1 MSVQQMSPERPF
13 SAVPRGTEDPPR
25 AGICPAI
32 RPGLRVAIVTSIH
45 ADFDARIW
53 RHARSL
59 DEAGCRVVLVCP
71 WAVQD
76 GEVREGVELR
86 PFRRARRRR
95 VRPLVI
101 PVRLGRRL
109 LPILRDVDLVHFH
122 DIDILPWMAL
132 VSPIRPVVY
141 DVHENYPDEMLVRTW
156 IPRPLRRPLYH
167 AVRIVEAALSSM
179 VRNCVLV
186 APSQDPRFT
195 SRRLRVIH
203 IRNYATSKLLAG
215 VRDDYLSR
223 KNVVVFTGANHDHN
237 GSMLLLDIAAR
248 CRERG
253 LDLGFMVTNR
263 FVSEPFRRDFAAKVQ
278 RLGLGDRVVIRP
290 TVVAHEIMTLLNE
303 GTVAISPN
311 LRVPTQE
318 MGIHTK
324 LFEYMA
330 AGLPIVA
337 SDLPHQVQLVG
348 GARAGLLARPEEPET
363 FVDALAQLV
372 ADRGHARQLGLNG
385 QRAFLEKY
393 CWESQVPS
401 LLHFYAAIV
410 GRESTSPVQVP
421 EDARAIERS
430 R

>member
-1 MSVQQMSPERPF
+1 
-13 SAVPRGTEDPPR
+13 
-25 AGICPAI
+25 
-32 RPGLRVAIVTSIH
+32 
-45 ADFDARIW
+45 
-53 RHARSL
+53 
-59 DEAGCRVVLVCP
+59 
-71 WAVQD
+71 
-76 GEVREGVELR
+76 
-86 PFRRARRRR
+86 
-95 VRPLVI
+95 
-101 PVRLGRRL
+101 
-109 LPILRDVDLVHFH
+109 
-122 DIDILPWMAL
+122 
-132 VSPIRPVVY
+132 
-141 DVHENYPDEMLVRTW
+141 MLIRTW

-167 AVRIVEAALSSM
+167 VVRLTEAALSSV

-186 APSQDPRFT
+186 APSQDPRFA

-253 LDLGFMVTNR
+253 LDLTFLVTNR
-263 FVSEPFRRDFAAKVQ
+263 FVSERFRREFMEKAE
-278 RLGLGDRVVIRP
+278 RLGLGDRLVVRP

-311 LRVPTQE
+311 LRVRTQE

-337 SDLPHQVQLVG
+337 SDLAHQVELIG
-348 GARAGLLARPEEPET
+348 GARAGLLARPEDPDS
-363 FVDALAQLV
+363 FVAALARLV
-372 ADRGHARQLGLNG
+372 GDRAHARELGLNG
-385 QRAFLEKY
+385 QRTFLERY

-401 LLHFYAAIV
+401 LLQFYGAILGTDATATAPAV
-410 GRESTSPVQVP
+410 VVP
-421 EDARAIERS
+421 RR
-430 R
+430 

>member
-1 MSVQQMSPERPF
+1 
-13 SAVPRGTEDPPR
+13 
-25 AGICPAI
+25 
-32 RPGLRVAIVTSIH
+32 VAIVTSIH

-59 DEAGCRVVLVCP
+59 AETGCEVVLICP
-71 WAVQD
+71 WAVRD

-86 PFRRARRRR
+86 PFPRARRRR
-95 VRPLVI
+95 IRPLVI
-101 PVRLGRRL
+101 PFRLGRRL
-109 LPILRDVDLVHFH
+109 LSVLRRVDLVHFH
-122 DIDILPWMAL
+122 DIDILPWMTL
-132 VSPIRPVVY
+132 VSLVRPVVY
-141 DVHENYPDEMLVRTW
+141 DVHENYPDEMLIRTW

-167 AVRIVEAALSSM
+167 VVRLTEAALSSV

-186 APSQDPRFT
+186 APSQDPRFA

-253 LDLGFMVTNR
+253 LDLTFLVTNR
-263 FVSEPFRRDFAAKVQ
+263 FVSERFRREFMEKAE
-278 RLGLGDRVVIRP
+278 RLGLGDRLVVRP

-311 LRVPTQE
+311 LRVRTQE

-337 SDLPHQVQLVG
+337 SDLAHQVELIG
-348 GARAGLLARPEEPET
+348 GARAGLLARPEDPDS
-363 FVDALAQLV
+363 FVAALARLV
-372 ADRGHARQLGLNG
+372 GDRAHARELGLNG
-385 QRAFLEKY
+385 QRTFLERY

-401 LLHFYAAIV
+401 LLQFYGAILGTDATATAPAV
-410 GRESTSPVQVP
+410 VVP
-421 EDARAIERS
+421 RR
-430 R
+430 